1 MDGAK
6 PCIGHRFRVHSAL
19 MNATRV
25 LIVAYRRRRAPLVAM
40 SLLTML
46 LAVQGCAV
54 DWTREHRLYCRMDER
69 LLVRDTLYFGLSIP
83 GGGEVSEADWRHFE
97 SDDLTRAFPKGFT
110 VLDAHGAWRG
120 ANGDTV
126 HELARVVIVVHEDD
140 ATSKSAVDN
149 AVRNYQA
156 AFHQEAVLHERAAVC
171 VSP

>member
-1 MDGAK
+1 MAAISPTASERLAALAKCERNVDRFRGRHLMDGAK

-110 VLDAHGAWRG
+110 VLDARR
-120 ANGDTV
+120 
-126 HELARVVIVVHEDD
+126 LAR
-140 ATSKSAVDN
+140 S
-149 AVRNYQA
+149 
-156 AFHQEAVLHERAAVC
+156 ERRYR
-171 VSP
+171 P